1 MKEILKNLAV
11 FITPNYIAL
20 LSVIITVFIFILS
33 RRSEL
38 KYKKHDDRKNQYRK
52 LIELLNDIFMNS
64 KKDEK
69 SVKPNAAKKPS
80 FQITDKMK
88 AQFFDVGS
96 SLLLYGSKKLY
107 KQYIFFREFASHPY
121 VPHCKYYN
129 DNLVVYLMADMLT
142 TMREE
147 VGLSSFNTIQSQ
159 EALSFF
165 VNDMSNNPIAKAQ
178 AYDAKFR
185 IRMIKLELCLLD
197 RINFT
202 WIKSIYYKLIKPVF
216 GFLALCWK
224 YLFLIPFGKLLI
236 RLFPKSMAKIGTFD
250 ISNRD

>member
-1 MKEILKNLAV
+1 MKDLLRNLATL
-11 FITPNYIAL
+11 ITPDYIAL
-20 LSVIITVFIFILS
+20 LSVIITVLIFVIS

-38 KYKKHDDRKNQYRK
+38 KYKKYDDRKNQYRK

-69 SVKPNAAKKPS
+69 SVKPSVDKKTP
-80 FQITDKMK
+80 FQITDKIK

-107 KQYIFFREFASHPY
+107 RQYIFFREFTLHPY

-142 TMREE
+142 TMRKE
-147 VGLSSFNTIQSQ
+147 VGLSSFNTVQSQ

-165 VNDMSNNPIAKAQ
+165 MNDMSNNPIAKAN

-185 IRMIKLELCLLD
+185 IRMIKFELFLLD

-202 WIKSIYYKLIKPVF
+202 WIKSIYFKLIKPIF

-224 YLFLIPFGKLLI
+224 YLFLIPLGKILN
-236 RLFPKSMAKIGTFD
+236 RLFPTLMDKIGNPD
-250 ISNRD
+250 MSSKD